1 MLVQERFYTAEE
13 FWELLGQPEY
23 AGRRVELVE
32 GEIREMAPA
41 GGEHGEVAI
50 GIGSLIWSHVQQNRL
65 GRVTAAETGYV
76 LYKNPDPGGRDTV
89 RAPDVGFVSLERAP
103 QPFSEKF
110 VPLAPDL
117 AVEVISPNDGAEA
130 VEEKVLDYLRYGV
143 RQVWLIYPSSKTV
156 VVQTPAEIRRLAAA
170 DTLDG
175 GDVLP
180 GFSVRVGEI
189 FPTSK

>member
-23 AGRRVELVE
+23 AGKRVELVE

-76 LYKNPDPGGRDTV
+76 LYKNSDPGGRDTV

-143 RQVWLIYPSSKTV
+143 RQVWLIYPSSKTI
-156 VVQTPAEIRRLAAA
+156 VVQTSAEIRRLAAG

-189 FPTSK
+189 FPTG